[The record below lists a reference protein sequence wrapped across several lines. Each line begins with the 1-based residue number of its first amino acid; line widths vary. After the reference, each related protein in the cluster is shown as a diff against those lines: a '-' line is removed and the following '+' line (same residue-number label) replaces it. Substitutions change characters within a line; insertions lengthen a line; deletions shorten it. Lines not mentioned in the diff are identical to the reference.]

1 MLNPNFVHPLSE
13 VSKAKI
19 NGEELEVINLWGFA
33 TLIWQEVL
41 GKNPKGLAMANSLIG
56 ADKVAI
62 LLLRCLQGD
71 TAAQREALNA
81 LAYSLEEKAKG
92 ASSAEELLE

>member
-1 MLNPNFVHPLSE
+1 MLDPNFVYPLSE

-19 NGEELEVINLWGFA
+19 DGEELEVINLWGFA

-41 GKNPKGLAMANSLIG
+41 GKNPKGLEIANSLLG
-56 ADKVAI
+56 ADKVTI

-71 TAAQREALNA
+71 KAAQREALAA
-81 LAYSLEEKAKG
+81 LAFSLEEKASAAMGKG
-92 ASSAEELLE
+92 